1 MNLLDI
7 KKKSELV
14 AYAKENN
21 LINELNTIINFI
33 IHELKENQ
41 INHTRFIPRFW
52 FINESKSARGDTNLY
67 KKYVDKCRA
76 IKATSSI
83 EAFHTRF
90 GEVEG
95 QRRFEEYSKRQAYTN
110 SKEYHGMT
118 DEEFKQ
124 YNQSRAVTLDNMIKK
139 HGEEKGIEKFNNY
152 CVRQSY
158 TNSKDYFIEKYGDKG
173 EELWLA
179 CNKAKGH
186 SYIGYVEKYGEVDG
200 EKRFIKFV
208 KNVSPCVSQES
219 QDLFDEID
227 SFLTTEELE
236 YSIREYY
243 IIDKVNNKVY
253 FYDYVNT
260 NLGICIEYNGSNW
273 HGNPAIYKDND
284 RPLLSF
290 GKNLTAKE
298 LQQRDE
304 IKKQK
309 LLESRTFIKQYIVIW
324 DKDLKEERDKV
335 LEHMKEVINE
345 SRRTKV

>member
-7 KKKSELV
+7 KKKSEIV

-21 LINELNTIINFI
+21 LTNELNTIINFI
-33 IHELKENQ
+33 IHELKEEQ

-52 FINESKSARGDTNLY
+52 FINESKSARGDINLY
-67 KKYVDKCRA
+67 KEYVDKCRS
-76 IKATSSI
+76 IKATSSR
-83 EAFHTRF
+83 EAFHARF

-152 CVRQSY
+152 CKRQAY
-158 TNSKDYFIEKYGDKG
+158 TNSKEYYIEKYGAEG

-179 CNKAKGH
+179 CNKSKSHTLESFIIKYGAEDGL
-186 SYIGYVEKYGEVDG
+186 EKYNEY
-200 EKRFIKFV
+200 IK
-208 KNVSPCVSQES
+208 NASPRISKES
-219 QDLFDEID
+219 KILFDEID
-227 SFLTTEELE
+227 SLLTPEELE
-236 YSIREYY
+236 FSVREYHLNY
-243 IIDKVNNKVY
+243 KNVKNNY
-253 FYDYVNT
+253 YDYVNT
-260 NLGICIEYNGSNW
+260 KLGICIEYNGSIW

-284 RPLLSF
+284 RPLISF
-290 GKNLTAKE
+290 GSNVTAKE

-304 IKKQK
+304 IKKQN
-309 LLESRTFIKQYIVIW
+309 LLESRSFIKHYIVIW
-324 DKDLKEERDKV
+324 DKELKEERDKV